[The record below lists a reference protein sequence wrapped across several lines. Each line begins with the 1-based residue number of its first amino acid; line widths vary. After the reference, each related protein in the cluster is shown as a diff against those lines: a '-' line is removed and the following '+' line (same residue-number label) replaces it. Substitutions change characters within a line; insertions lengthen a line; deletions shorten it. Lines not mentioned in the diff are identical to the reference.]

1 MAGETIDPLITA
13 FIQLQI
19 APDAVKQIETT
30 INQLVKSLEKIKAV
44 KLDLSLSE
52 GSQASIARIESLARS
67 LQGIAGSGGNA
78 FRGLAQAARAAA
90 QAQKITASAQDQY
103 GKAFAAQFSGVEKRL
118 ARQLASAEFLLGVR
132 STPAVT
138 NNDLLVMR
146 QINAERTFNDSQAAA
161 ARKASSAALRNE
173 AKEAKQLSREAEKYQ
188 AFLTKAFRLQEVSFA
203 KQEAKELK
211 QLQKEAEKYEQFW
224 LKAMRQQEVSAAKE
238 EAKEVARLNKEAERY
253 TAFWEKSTRLQDIA
267 ARKLKEAVA
276 QQELLARFDRRSIAL
291 AQRFANRR
299 VLRGTRESNVIQER
313 DLRLAER
320 FYARQD
326 AAASQE
332 SARAA
337 KAKQD
342 RERYLALLNQESL
355 AVQRESKRL
364 AETAFG
370 LGARD
375 SKDVLPQDIANA
387 QIRVSQAERQKK
399 VAKETEEIEKRRVS
413 QEKKALELLKQSVSA
428 DTIRLARRKVLAEIK
443 SGRRSDAEINAEDIR
458 LADIVIGK
466 RQRET
471 ESLRRQAEAE
481 EALKLRAKAR
491 LQAQLDSQDA
501 AFRRQAQ
508 AFARAAFVQ
517 GRRPDEAITQTDIDN
532 TQLLRELDQQRAAAA
547 EDLEQQ
553 QKLVSDQLRVQNELL
568 LAQYSTQAKQVAQ
581 LRAKR
586 EFSAGKRTNQDLTQ
600 RDLDIGERVARAR
613 QSATE
618 RQAEADRRVADQR
631 EALLRRFSTEERRIA
646 QRIADRQ
653 FNSGQRP
660 RPIFD
665 QADLQRAR
673 KIKERF
679 DLAVEGSKKLK
690 ERIESDSKRAEQAL
704 NRVSKAAGN
713 LGSKLTGA
721 FTGTTMDV
729 GFLFPQAQFLGNITR
744 IGLAWGK
751 AGAALGEYGA
761 AQFDL
766 GRTGSRV
773 LQGLGGLVGA
783 FSGGLVGIFGKLAS
797 VTLNLGVALGRLAFA
812 PIAAGLRLLLAPTL
826 AVVRGF
832 QRLVAYGPA
841 IATALGIGLAKSLTD
856 AAVQMERLRS
866 LFDAAFLGD
875 ADTRFDALAKRAD
888 QMGISFEQA
897 AQPMARLAF
906 AARSAGIEAD
916 GLDSL
921 FQGVSSAAV
930 ALKLDSERLNRAFTA
945 FEQILSKGRVS
956 SEELR
961 GQLAEAIPG
970 IVPIVQRALRLTDRE
985 LDELLE
991 KGQLTSKELILA
1003 LGPELSRAFQSGA
1016 AANAN
1021 SLAAQVAR
1029 IDNQFLR
1036 LRATIGAA
1044 IAPAFLRLK
1053 KALLD
1058 LASSDRVIRFLT
1070 AVANRFAQLLDL
1082 LRTSPAIQKFGQLLA
1097 DVFLRLGPIIESII
1111 RKLLTIQVVV
1121 NGTILGA
1128 FVRLAE
1134 SALPAIERALER
1146 VLAKI
1151 RQITGLGI
1159 FNVEDSLSFVSI
1171 LASQADSLKNLYL
1184 AVFDYL
1190 LFEAKMAAYAF
1201 LNIGLGVATALAA
1214 GIKDQLTGV
1223 LEEALWG
1230 TGKRSQLKDV
1240 EQNIKNQT
1248 EALAV
1253 LQEKLANPELRE
1265 VPGVGPGEP
1274 STFLS
1279 EETIKRQIAEFEAAI
1294 EDGKKKR
1301 KVLVEEI
1308 VKDEANNFKDAY
1320 AKYAPLVTDAFTS
1333 PAEHELNSRLRK
1345 QNQDAIRK
1353 ELEPLQQAF
1362 ESAKFENNLNGWV
1375 QGLKSAAEKAVD
1387 AVSPITDLAD
1397 GIGTSLNRGFGPF
1410 ANAFGNAITG
1420 LLGPLG
1426 NLVGGRAPSFREQAK
1441 GASNAFIDFGQ
1452 KFFSEAVKGGKPFA
1466 ALGPLFGSLAKLG
1479 KTLPNIPNAPGRND
1493 QLQQEAETFRSQF
1506 LDAESLF
1513 QNMQAQEQ
1521 VKEQKKTNEELAMLR
1536 QEVKRGNDLAAARIP
1551 GGMGLDIRMRG
1562 AIA

>member
-30 INQLVKSLEKIKAV
+30 INQLVQSLEKIKAV

-67 LQGIAGSGGNA
+67 LQSIAGSGGNA

-90 QAQKITASAQDQY
+90 QAQKIAASAQDQY
-103 GKAFAAQFSGVEKRL
+103 SKAFAAQFTAAERRIAKNKAASEYLLGIRSSPKVTKDDLFDGRQAEKQRRRSGEEASFIESVAKGAAEQAKL
-118 ARQLASAEFLLGVR
+118 AR
-132 STPAVT
+132 
-138 NNDLLVMR
+138 
-146 QINAERTFNDSQAAA
+146 ER
-161 ARKASSAALRNE
+161 
-173 AKEAKQLSREAEKYQ
+173 
-188 AFLTKAFRLQEVSFA
+188 FLTS
-203 KQEAKELK
+203 
-211 QLQKEAEKYEQFW
+211 
-224 LKAMRQQEVSAAKE
+224 
-238 EAKEVARLNKEAERY
+238 
-253 TAFWEKSTRLQDIA
+253 
-267 ARKLKEAVA
+267 
-276 QQELLARFDRRSIAL
+276 
-291 AQRFANRR
+291 
-299 VLRGTRESNVIQER
+299 LR
-313 DLRLAER
+313 
-320 FYARQD
+320 
-326 AAASQE
+326 QE
-332 SARAA
+332 SAAIQAEA
-337 KAKQD
+337 K
-342 RERYLALLNQESL
+342 Y
-355 AVQRESKRL
+355 L
-364 AETAFG
+364 AETAFVLGNRDTKDIQPEDVANAKIRVQQAELEAAFAKAAEESVKRRIEQEARLRDLLAQQVEENKKLGRQRFEALFSQEDAAVQKEAKRLAAVGFG
-370 LGARD
+370 LGLRD
-375 SKDVLPQDIANA
+375 SKQVQAEDVANA
-387 QIRVSQAERQKK
+387 KLGIVQAEEKK
-399 VAKETEEIEKRRVS
+399 RLANEIAQIEQSRVT
-413 QEKKALELLKQSVSA
+413 QEKASLELLKKSLSA
-428 DTIRLARRKVLAEIK
+428 ETLRLAQKRALRDTASGQRTSAQVTLEDIQTAERVIQKRRRDVQAAQEQAK
-443 SGRRSDAEINAEDIR
+443 AED
-458 LADIVIGK
+458 A
-466 RQRET
+466 
-471 ESLRRQAEAE
+471 
-481 EALKLRAKAR
+481 LRAKIEAR

-618 RQAEADRRVADQR
+618 RQAQADRRVADQR

-646 QRIADRQ
+646 QKIADRQ

-665 QADLQRAR
+665 QADLQRA
-673 KIKERF
+673 KDVKKRF
-679 DLAVEGSKKLK
+679 DQIVEASQKLK
-690 ERIESDSKRAEQAL
+690 ERIESDSKRAEQSL

-721 FTGTTMDV
+721 FTGTTMDL

-761 AQFDL
+761 AQRNL
-766 GRTGSRV
+766 GTTGSRV

-970 IVPIVQRALRLTDRE
+970 IVPIVQRALRLSGRE

-1036 LRATIGAA
+1036 LKATIGAA

-1097 DVFLRLGPIIESII
+1097 DVFMRLGPIIESII

-1190 LFEAKMAAYAF
+1190 AFEAKLAAFSF
-1201 LNIGLGVATALAA
+1201 LYTGLAVATALAA

-1230 TGKRSQLKDV
+1230 NGKRSQLKDV
-1240 EQNIKNQT
+1240 ENDIKDRTKTISN
-1248 EALAV
+1248 
-1253 LQEKLANPELRE
+1253 LQSSLLNPELRE
-1265 VPGVGPGEP
+1265 IPGSEF
-1274 STFLS
+1274 STYQTDD
-1279 EETIKRQIAEFEAAI
+1279 EIKKQIAAQEAAI
-1294 EDGKKKR
+1294 EDAKKKR
-1301 KVLVEEI
+1301 KVLVDEI
-1308 VKDEANNFKDAY
+1308 VKEEANNFKDAY
-1320 AKYAPLVTDAFTS
+1320 AKYAPQVRESFFSS
-1333 PAEHELNSRLRK
+1333 PAENDLNLRTREQK
-1345 QNQDAIRK
+1345 QDAIRK
-1353 ELEPLQQAF
+1353 ELEPLQKAF

-1375 QGLKSAAEKAVD
+1375 LALKSAAEKAVD

-1479 KTLPNIPNAPGRND
+1479 KTLPNIPNAPGRNA
-1493 QLQQEAETFRSQF
+1493 QLQQETETFRSQF